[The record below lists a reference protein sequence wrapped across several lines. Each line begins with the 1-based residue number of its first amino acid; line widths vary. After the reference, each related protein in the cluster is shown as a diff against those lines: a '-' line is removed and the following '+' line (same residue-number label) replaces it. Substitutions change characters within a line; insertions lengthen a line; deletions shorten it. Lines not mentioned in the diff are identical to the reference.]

1 MFFWISL
8 SLTFFVAYI
17 AGNHSSVYKSLNY
30 LLLML
35 LIVDIFFIGHYLIIN
50 VPRFISFV
58 IKYLQNMTSSLDAVV
73 LVALITGIISLLNS
87 FYSRYSDNRNKRRE
101 YLAAKREEPYSE
113 FISLV
118 YKMTQNEE
126 SGFICNKEMLD
137 EIRSFNSRL
146 PLWGSSQVVKK
157 WNSFREN
164 SLDENMKDSPEKT
177 LILMEEVMNAM
188 RKDLGVKSVGRGNLL
203 SFFINDIEKIIGKQK

>member
-1 MFFWISL
+1 
-8 SLTFFVAYI
+8 
-17 AGNHSSVYKSLNY
+17 
-30 LLLML
+30 ML